1 MASRGVNKV
10 VLLGYLGQDPEIRWL
25 PGGGCVATLSLA
37 TSDTWRDKATGEPR
51 EKTEWHRV
59 VIFNKLAEVAGEYL
73 HKGAQVY
80 IEGALQTRKWQDKS
94 GQDRY
99 TTEIIVNT
107 GGTMQMLGARPSGS
121 PAQPIRGEQGKPQQA
136 GPRGTEPGPS
146 GTVPTP
152 SGTSAG
158 APIDYADDI
167 PFIGYGYGLSRGGCL
182 CAGLRL

>member
-10 VLLGYLGQDPEIRWL
+10 VLLGYLGQDPEVRWL
-25 PGGGCVATLSLA
+25 PGGSCVATLSLA

-73 HKGAQVY
+73 RKGAQVY

-94 GQDRY
+94 GQDRF

-107 GGTMQMLGARPSGS
+107 GGTMQMLGGRPSSSAAPPQPANGEKGNSQQPQPGS
-121 PAQPIRGEQGKPQQA
+121 RQNSS
-136 GPRGTEPGPS
+136 GTASAPS
-146 GTVPTP
+146 G
-152 SGTSAG
+152 AG
-158 APIDYADDI
+158 APMDFDDDI
-167 PFIGYGYGLSRGGCL
+167 PFIGLGYGLSRGAVYALG
-182 CAGLRL
+182 

>member
-1 MASRGVNKV
+1 MTSRGVNKV
-10 VLLGYLGQDPEIRWL
+10 LLLGYLGQDPEVRGL

-37 TSDTWRDKATGEPR
+37 TSDTWRDKATGEQR

-73 HKGAQVY
+73 RKGAQVY

-107 GGTMQMLGARPSGS
+107 GGTMQMLGGRPAGS
-121 PAQPIRGEQGKPQQA
+121 PAQPTRGEQGKPQQA
-136 GPRGTEPGPS
+136 GLLGSGPVTS
-146 GTVPTP
+146 GTVSTP
-152 SGTSAG
+152 SGISAG
-158 APIDYADDI
+158 APMDFDDDI
-167 PFIGYGYGLSRGGCL
+167 PFMGFGYGMAQSAVYCL
-182 CAGLRL
+182 